1 MSELRVIHS
10 VRSLKYS
17 RVLLLLIFTFFLS
30 SCSVPITCVLYNN
43 TSEVVKV
50 LQYDNSVVK
59 ESYEIRPKDSVK
71 IREWKYYNY
80 EVVSKNDTWRYD
92 IPITHIPNIE
102 FVETIGFG
110 LWVKRIVLAQIE
122 SDGSIYL
129 LRKNQKLPVS
139 VFIKQP
145 QGYPLIPIN

>member
-1 MSELRVIHS
+1 M
-10 VRSLKYS
+10 
-17 RVLLLLIFTFFLS
+17 
-30 SCSVPITCVLYNN
+30 
-43 TSEVVKV
+43 VKV